1 MALERLSF
9 GENFRHLIKI
19 CYNNIQSEIKING
32 LLSDPFTLMRGVHQ
46 RCPLSMLLYIIA
58 AEGLANF
65 IIANTRIKAV
75 QIGDREIKIVKF
87 ADGTTIF
94 LRDIDSLFR
103 IQAILNL
110 YEKAPSSKIN
120 LCKSQA
126 LWAGGYKNRFDKPG
140 NMEWSNFSI
149 KIFGINIDDFI
160 ADNTNWDKI
169 SVNIAKRIH
178 IRNRVRLSLRGKK
191 LIINQLLLSKLWYI
205 GQIYTVQKYIKRE
218 IENRI
223 YDFLWEGKKI
233 CPPRHLV
240 QLPIGRG
247 GLGILDID
255 AQLNSL
261 KIK

>member
-1 MALERLSF
+1 MALEKLGY

-19 CYNNIQSEIKING
+19 CYSNIQSKIKTNG
-32 LLSDPFTLMRGVHQ
+32 LPSDPFTLM

-58 AEGLANF
+58 AEVLANF

-87 ADGTTIF
+87 ADYTIF
-94 LRDIDSLFR
+94 LRDIDSLSR

-110 YEKAPSSKIN
+110 YEKPSSAKIN

-126 LWAGGYKNRFDKPG
+126 LWVGGYKIRFDKPG

-149 KIFGINIDDFI
+149 KIFGINFDNFI
-160 ADNTNWDKI
+160 SDNTNWDKI

-178 IRNRVRLSLRGKK
+178 IWNRVRLSFRSKK
-191 LIINQLLLSKLWYI
+191 LITNQLLLSKLWYI
-205 GQIYTVQKYIKRE
+205 GQIYTVPKYIKRE
-218 IENRI
+218 VEKRI

-240 QLPIGRG
+240 QLSIGRG

-255 AQLNSL
+255 SQLNSL